1 MDRKRIEGLPV
12 WMLTPKEEKEVFEN
26 WRKNTWKY
34 CDEYVGAFSKCEQAA
49 GYTVWFKCRKE
60 SKAMRECIRE
70 RQNSKFVDEERDKY
84 IEDKIKFLKAK
95 EQADEIEKQKN
106 EKNEKN
112 SDSGFKFW
120 SSSKKAED

>member
-1 MDRKRIEGLPV
+1 
-12 WMLTPKEEKEVFEN
+12 
-26 WRKNTWKY
+26 
-34 CDEYVGAFSKCEQAA
+34 
-49 GYTVWFKCRKE
+49 
-60 SKAMRECIRE
+60 MRECIRE

-120 SSSKKAED
+120 SSSKKTED